1 MPRTP
6 LTLFEHDT
14 VPYPWTE
21 RDLRLLDA
29 INRQAGCEILTY
41 KFGRDTT
48 ALRANQY
55 VGVVRL
61 GDKTIQILPK
71 TYRAEGVVDSARE
84 ATANLLHLLAYAA
97 DVPISE
103 QGVAPLLARKSDW
116 FELLIHLF
124 ATHLAS
130 LWQRGALHTYRAVD
144 QELGVL
150 KGKWRI
156 ADQLRYPASL
166 HQFHV
171 TSDEFTADT
180 EINRALRFVVER
192 LWQLTRDGANR
203 RQLELLREWMDGVS
217 IPNAVNRAAL
227 DDAHLTRLNRAYVPV
242 INLARLFLDGGA
254 LQLAADTTQAYSFV
268 FDMNVLFESFVF
280 RFLQRHR
287 SQILPEAAAEWR
299 LVAQADGCKLHLALH
314 QGMRN
319 AFALKP
325 DIVARSGEQYPLLL
339 DTKYKR
345 LHPTKA
351 ALGIDPADFYQMHA
365 YATCYECPRVIL
377 LYPQTAEHPEPLH
390 HMFRLQTGRAVVPAV
405 IEAHTIDLRCDLGK
419 KSERAGLIQQLQK
432 IFVETTNPYVS

>member
-1 MPRTP
+1 MPLTP
-6 LTLFEHDT
+6 LVLFEHET
-14 VPYPWTE
+14 IPFNWTD
-21 RDLRLLDA
+21 RDLRLLAA
-29 INRQAGCEILTY
+29 INGRAGDSILTP
-41 KFGRDTT
+41 KIDAKGKQLQ
-48 ALRANQY
+48 AAQY

-61 GDKTIQILPK
+61 GEQTIQILPK
-71 TYRAEGVVDSARE
+71 IHKSRERDTSARE

-97 DVPISE
+97 DVPIDE
-103 QGVAPLLARKSDW
+103 QGVAPLLAKKSDW
-116 FELLIHLF
+116 FEILIRLF
-124 ATHLAS
+124 ATHMAS
-130 LWQRGALHTYRAVD
+130 LWQRGALHAYRAVD

-192 LWQLTRDGANR
+192 LWQLTCDGANR
-203 RQLELLREWMDGVS
+203 RQLELLREWMDGVTL
-217 IPNAVNRAAL
+217 PNAVNRAAL
-227 DDAHLTRLNRAYVPV
+227 DDAHITRLNRAYVPV
-242 INLARLFLDGGA
+242 INLARMFLDGGA
-254 LQLAADTTQAYSFV
+254 LQLAADTTQTYSFV

-287 SQILPEAAAEWR
+287 SQILPEAAAQWKF
-299 LVAQADGCKLHLALH
+299 VAQAGGCKLHLALH
-314 QGMRN
+314 QGIRN

-325 DIVARSGEQYPLLL
+325 DIVARSGDRYPLLL

-365 YATCYECPRVIL
+365 YATRYECPRVIL
-377 LYPQTAEHPEPLH
+377 LYPQTAEHPEPLCLT
-390 HMFRLQTGRAVVPAV
+390 FRLQIGSAV
-405 IEAHTIDLRCDLGK
+405 IEARTIDLRCDLGK
-419 KSERAGLIQQLQK
+419 SSERAGLVQQLQN